1 MSLLPHPA
9 PFTRF
14 GEWLAAAQAS
24 EINDPNAMALATS
37 TPAGAPSL
45 RVVLL
50 KGWDE
55 QGFVFYTNLDSQKGR
70 EIAANPEVH
79 LNFHWKSL
87 QRQVRL
93 GGRAALVSDAQAD
106 AYFATRPR
114 ESQLGA
120 WASLQSQPLPDR
132 ATFDARIAEIAARF
146 PQVVPRP
153 PRWSGWR
160 VTPQRIEFWQA
171 RDGRWHERDVYSR
184 DTEGWQL
191 GLVYP

>member
-14 GEWLAAAQAS
+14 GEWLTAAEAT
-24 EINDPNAMALATS
+24 EPNDPNAMALATA
-37 TPAGAPSL
+37 TPDGAPSL

-55 QGFVFYTNLDSQKGR
+55 RGFVFYTNLDSQKGR
-70 EIAANPEVH
+70 EIAANPALH

-87 QRQVRL
+87 QRQVRI
-93 GGRAALVSDAQAD
+93 GGRAALVPDAEAD

-132 ATFDARIAEIAARF
+132 ETFEARIAEIAARF
-146 PQVVPRP
+146 QDVVPRP

-160 VTPQRIEFWQA
+160 VTPERIEFWQA
-171 RDGRWHERDVYSR
+171 RDGRWHEREVFWQEP
-184 DTEGWQL
+184 EGWRF

>member
-1 MSLLPHPA
+1 MTLQPHAA
-9 PFTRF
+9 PFVRF
-14 GEWLAAAQAS
+14 GEWLAAAETS
-24 EINDPNAMALATS
+24 EINDPNAMALATA
-37 TPAGAPSL
+37 TPDGAPSL

-50 KGWDE
+50 KAWDE
-55 QGFVFYTNLDSQKGR
+55 RGFVFYTNLDSQKGS
-70 EIAANPEVH
+70 EIAANAQVH

-87 QRQVRL
+87 QRQVRI
-93 GGRAALVSDAQAD
+93 GGHAALVPDDEAD

-132 ATFDARIAEIAARF
+132 ETFAARIAEMAARF
-146 PQVVPRP
+146 PGDVPRP

-160 VTPQRIEFWQA
+160 VTPQRIEFWLA
-171 RDGRWHERDVYSR
+171 RDGRWHEREVFLR
-184 DTEGWQL
+184 DDDSWQF

>member
-1 MSLLPHPA
+1 MTLHPHAA
-9 PFTRF
+9 PFARF
-14 GEWLAAAQAS
+14 AEWFAAAEAQ
-24 EINDPNAMALATS
+24 EINDPNAMALAT
-37 TPAGAPSL
+37 AAADGAPSL

-50 KGWDE
+50 KAWDE
-55 QGFVFYTNLDSQKGR
+55 RGFVFYTNLDSQKGR
-70 EIAANPEVH
+70 EIAGNAAVH

-87 QRQVRL
+87 QRQVRI
-93 GGRAALVSDAQAD
+93 GGTAALVDDAEAD

-132 ATFDARIAEIAARF
+132 ATLEARIAEIAQRF
-146 PQVVPRP
+146 PDVVPRP

-160 VTPQRIEFWQA
+160 VTPARIEFWQA
-171 RDGRWHERDVYSR
+171 RDGRWHEREVFWREPD
-184 DTEGWQL
+184 GWRF

>member
-24 EINDPNAMALATS
+24 EINDPNAMALATA

-50 KGWDE
+50 KEWDE

-132 ATFDARIAEIAARF
+132 GTFDARIAEIAARF

>member
-1 MSLLPHPA
+1 MSITPHA
-9 PFTRF
+9 EPFSRF
-14 GEWLAAAQAS
+14 GQWLADAEAS
-24 EINDPNAMALATS
+24 EPNDPNAMALAT
-37 TPAGAPSL
+37 AGADGAPSL

-50 KGWDE
+50 KAWDE
-55 QGFVFYTNLDSQKGR
+55 RGFVFYTNLDSQKGR
-70 EIAANPEVH
+70 EIAANPQVH

-87 QRQVRL
+87 QRQLRI
-93 GGRAALVSDAQAD
+93 GGTAALVDEAEAD

-120 WASLQSQPLPDR
+120 WASLQSTELDAR
-132 ATFDARIAEIAARF
+132 ATFEARIAAMATRF
-146 PQVVPRP
+146 PTVVPRP

-171 RDGRWHERDVYSR
+171 HEARWHSREVYR
-184 DTEGWQL
+184 REGDGWRL

>member
-1 MSLLPHPA
+1 MSITPHA
-9 PFTRF
+9 EPFSRF
-14 GEWLAAAQAS
+14 GQWLADAEAS
-24 EINDPNAMALATS
+24 EPNDPNAMALAT
-37 TPAGAPSL
+37 AGADGAPSL

-50 KGWDE
+50 KAWDE
-55 QGFVFYTNLDSQKGR
+55 RGFVFYTNLDSQKGR
-70 EIAANPEVH
+70 EIAANPQVH

-87 QRQVRL
+87 QRQLRI
-93 GGRAALVSDAQAD
+93 GGTAALVDEAEAD

-120 WASLQSQPLPDR
+120 WASLQSTELDAR
-132 ATFDARIAEIAARF
+132 ATFEARIAAMTTRF
-146 PQVVPRP
+146 PTVVPRP

-171 RDGRWHERDVYSR
+171 HEARWHSREVYR
-184 DTEGWQL
+184 REGDGWRL

>member
-1 MSLLPHPA
+1 MIATPHAA

-14 GEWLAAAQAS
+14 GQWLAEAEAK
-24 EINDPNAMALATS
+24 EPNDPNAMAVATA
-37 TPAGAPSL
+37 TPDGAPSL

-50 KGWDE
+50 KAWDE
-55 QGFVFYTNLDSQKGR
+55 RGFVFYTNLDSQKGR
-70 EIAANPEVH
+70 EIAANPQIH

-87 QRQVRL
+87 QRQVRI
-93 GGRAALVSDAQAD
+93 GGHAALVDDAEAD

-120 WASLQSQPLPDR
+120 WASIQSAPLADR
-132 ATFDARIAEIAARF
+132 ATFEARIAEFAGRF
-146 PQVVPRP
+146 PDVVPRP

-160 VTPQRIEFWQA
+160 VTPERIEFWQA
-171 RDGRWHERDVYSR
+171 RDGRWHEREVFWRAD
-184 DTEGWQL
+184 DGWRL

>member
-1 MSLLPHPA
+1 MTRVAHPA

-14 GEWLAAAQAS
+14 GEWLNAAEAE
-24 EINDPNAMALATS
+24 EINDPNAMALATA
-37 TPAGAPSL
+37 TPDGVPSL

-50 KGWDE
+50 KAWDE
-55 QGFVFYTNLDSQKGR
+55 RGFVFYTNLDSQKGR
-70 EIAANPEVH
+70 EIAANPAVH
-79 LNFHWKSL
+79 LNFHWKSV
-87 QRQVRL
+87 QRQVRI
-93 GGRAALVSDAQAD
+93 GGRAALVSETEAD

-132 ATFDARIAEIAARF
+132 ATFEARIAEIAARF
-146 PQVVPRP
+146 PGDVPRP

-160 VTPQRIEFWQA
+160 VTPERIEFWQA
-171 RDGRWHERDVYSR
+171 RDGRWHEREVFNR
-184 DTEGWQL
+184 DGDGWRF

>member
-1 MSLLPHPA
+1 MTILPHTA

-14 GEWLAAAQAS
+14 ADWFAQAQAS
-24 EINDPNAMALATS
+24 EPNDPNAMALAT
-37 TPAGAPSL
+37 ADADGAPSL

-50 KGWDE
+50 KAWDE
-55 QGFVFYTNLDSQKGR
+55 RGFVFYTNLTSQKGR
-70 EIAANPEVH
+70 EIAANPRVH

-87 QRQVRL
+87 LRQVRI
-93 GGRAALVSDAQAD
+93 GGTAALVSEAEAD

-132 ATFDARIAEIAARF
+132 ATFETRLADYGRQFPDA
-146 PQVVPRP
+146 VPRP
-153 PRWSGWR
+153 PHWSGWR
-160 VTPQRIEFWQA
+160 VTPARIEFWQA
-171 RDGRWHERDVYSR
+171 RDGRWHEREAYLRAD
-184 DTEGWQL
+184 DGWSL

>member
-1 MSLLPHPA
+1 MTPQPHAA
-9 PFTRF
+9 PFVRF
-14 GEWLAAAQAS
+14 AEWLAAAEAS
-24 EINDPNAMALATS
+24 EPNDPNAMALATA
-37 TPAGAPSL
+37 TPDGAPSL

-50 KGWDE
+50 KAWDE
-55 QGFVFYTNLDSQKGR
+55 RGFVFYTNLDSQKGS
-70 EIAANPEVH
+70 EINRNAQVH

-87 QRQVRL
+87 QRQVRI
-93 GGRAALVSDAQAD
+93 GGHAALVPDDEAD

-132 ATFDARIAEIAARF
+132 ETFAARIAEMGARF
-146 PQVVPRP
+146 SADVPRP

-160 VTPQRIEFWQA
+160 VTPQRIEYWLA
-171 RDGRWHERDVYSR
+171 RDGRWHEREVFLR
-184 DTEGWQL
+184 DGNGWQF

>member
-1 MSLLPHPA
+1 MTLHPHNA
-9 PFTRF
+9 PFARF
-14 GEWLAAAQAS
+14 GDWFAAAQAE
-24 EINDPNAMALATS
+24 EINDPNAMALATA
-37 TPAGAPSL
+37 TPDGAPSL

-50 KGWDE
+50 KAWDE
-55 QGFVFYTNLDSQKGR
+55 RGFVFYTNLDSQKGR
-70 EIAANPEVH
+70 EIAANPAVH
-79 LNFHWKSL
+79 LNLHWKSL
-87 QRQVRL
+87 QRQVRI
-93 GGRAALVSDAQAD
+93 GGTAALVPDAEAD

-132 ATFDARIAEIAARF
+132 ATLETRIAEIAKQF
-146 PQVVPRP
+146 PGDVPRP

-171 RDGRWHERDVYSR
+171 RDGRWHEREVFTR
-184 DTEGWQL
+184 DGDGWRF

>member
-1 MSLLPHPA
+1 MSLLLHPA
-9 PFTRF
+9 PFAHF
-14 GEWLAAAQAS
+14 ADWFDAAQAS
-24 EINDPNAMALATS
+24 EPNDPNAMAVATA
-37 TPAGAPSL
+37 TLDGTPSL

-55 QGFVFYTNLDSQKGR
+55 RGFVFYTNLDSQKGG
-70 EIAANPEVH
+70 ELAANPQVH

-87 QRQVRL
+87 QRQVRI
-93 GGRAALVSDAQAD
+93 GGGAELVSATEAD

-132 ATFDARIAEIAARF
+132 ATFQARIAETDARF
-146 PQVVPRP
+146 PGEVPRP

-160 VTPQRIEFWQA
+160 VVPERIEFWQA
-171 RDGRWHERDVYSR
+171 RDGRWHEREVYWR
-184 DTEGWQL
+184 ETDGWRF